1 LLKNNNGALLIHYAN
16 SIFFDVHFRIP
27 LIPFLS
33 KHSHF
38 KILKKKINYIE
49 SNRQVNGLYE
59 NLNLINY
66 FKLKHILEKLNY
78 DYYFEK
84 DINILYFD
92 IYLRNN
98 NVKNLINKTLI
109 KLISRIDYR
118 FNLFNLLILK

>member
-1 LLKNNNGALLIHYAN
+1 MLIHYPN

-38 KILKKKINYIE
+38 KIFKKKINYIE
-49 SNRQVNGLYE
+49 SNHQVNGLYE
-59 NLNLINY
+59 SLNLINY
-66 FKLKHILEKLNY
+66 FKLKHVLKKLNC